1 MFQLFNVRNRLTG
14 NARYPFPRTV
24 SFSRLMQCRVPSP
37 SLNGGGS
44 NTLAKLRF
52 KVFPRYVKEDRR
64 GEFLSRGDENARK
77 RAFPLIDGCSR
88 LQLTIRSV
96 RKLPYE
102 GREGAL
108 STQGKENTSY
118 IGGSIERE
126 LQVTTRSVQQRLVR
140 TTDGPSRAFLSLPS
154 FSLSL
159 FLSWTKDLRIGM
171 HSHENEMHNRNHV
184 DAFSRT
190 NERATNSGSLHR
202 ERETTNPACLYS
214 PRVETTFWQRIT
226 RSNSGTIVLSM
237 NYYCP

>member
-1 MFQLFNVRNRLTG
+1 MYTNINHRCIKCRKAYCVHFKRNVSTFQRSKSLNWEC
-14 NARYPFPRTV
+14 AFPRTV

-140 TTDGPSRAFLSLPS
+140 TTDGPSRTFLSLPS

-159 FLSWTKDLRIGM
+159 PLVDERFTNWYALTW
-171 HSHENEMHNRNHV
+171 ERN
-184 DAFSRT
+184 A
-190 NERATNSGSLHR
+190 
-202 ERETTNPACLYS
+202 
-214 PRVETTFWQRIT
+214 
-226 RSNSGTIVLSM
+226 
-237 NYYCP
+237 

>member
-24 SFSRLMQCRVPSP
+24 SFSRLMQCRVPSL
-37 SLNGGGS
+37 SLNGEGS

-52 KVFPRYVKEDRR
+52 KVFPRYVKKDRR

-126 LQVTTRSVQQRLVR
+126 LQVTTR
-140 TTDGPSRAFLSLPS
+140 TTCSNDWWAFKGVSLPP
-154 FSLSL
+154 L
-159 FLSWTKDLRIGM
+159 FLPLSSSRGRKIYELVCTHMRTKCII
-171 HSHENEMHNRNHV
+171 
-184 DAFSRT
+184 
-190 NERATNSGSLHR
+190 AT
-202 ERETTNPACLYS
+202 T
-214 PRVETTFWQRIT
+214 
-226 RSNSGTIVLSM
+226 
-237 NYYCP
+237 

>member
-1 MFQLFNVRNRLTG
+1 MYTNINHRCIKCKKAYCVHFKRNVSTFQRSKSLNWECAL
-14 NARYPFPRTV
+14 PFPSNRV
-24 SFSRLMQCRVPSP
+24 IFSTNAMQSAP
-37 SLNGGGS
+37 LNGGGS

-88 LQLTIRSV
+88 LQLTIWSV
-96 RKLPYE
+96 WKLPYE

-159 FLSWTKDLRIGM
+159 PLVDERFTNWYALTW
-171 HSHENEMHNRNHV
+171 ERN
-184 DAFSRT
+184 A
-190 NERATNSGSLHR
+190 
-202 ERETTNPACLYS
+202 
-214 PRVETTFWQRIT
+214 
-226 RSNSGTIVLSM
+226 
-237 NYYCP
+237 

>member
-52 KVFPRYVKEDRR
+52 KVFLRYVKEDRR

-159 FLSWTKDLRIGM
+159 PLVDERFTNWYALTW
-171 HSHENEMHNRNHV
+171 ERN
-184 DAFSRT
+184 A
-190 NERATNSGSLHR
+190 
-202 ERETTNPACLYS
+202 
-214 PRVETTFWQRIT
+214 
-226 RSNSGTIVLSM
+226 
-237 NYYCP
+237 

>member
-52 KVFPRYVKEDRR
+52 KVFPRYVKKDRR

-126 LQVTTRSVQQRLVR
+126 RREACSNDLLERLMGLQGRFS
-140 TTDGPSRAFLSLPS
+140 PSPLSP
-154 FSLSL
+154 SL

-214 PRVETTFWQRIT
+214 PRVETTF
-226 RSNSGTIVLSM
+226 
-237 NYYCP
+237 